1 MSFTVSMPPDGPFA
15 VPEDTVNGEAI
26 DLHSDVVQ
34 AHQRIPCSVG
44 LTHAPLPMFVEQPVK
59 ASQPDA

>member
-1 MSFTVSMPPDGPFA
+1 MSVTVSMRPDGPFA
-15 VPEDTVNGEAI
+15 VPENTVNGEAI

-34 AHQRIPCSVG
+34 AQIPCSVG
-44 LTHAPLPMFVEQPVK
+44 LTHALLPMLVEQPVK

>member
-1 MSFTVSMPPDGPFA
+1 MRPDGPFA
-15 VPEDTVNGEAI
+15 VPENTVNGEAI

-34 AHQRIPCSVG
+34 AQIPCSVG
-44 LTHAPLPMFVEQPVK
+44 LTHALLPMLVEQPVK